1 MYGKFFASAFTGSM
15 MGAGPEVF
23 AVWAYVIAHT
33 HGSQVELNPKLLSAL
48 IGTSPEAIQG
58 AIDYLCA
65 PDPNSRSKVE
75 DGKRLVR
82 EGEFAYRV
90 PNYEAYRAVR
100 DEDDRRAYNR
110 QKQAESRA
118 RRRVNVRVIDRQSR
132 LPMSANTEA
141 ETETKT
147 KKRGGPKAAWVVEM
161 CEVWKETYGG
171 TPNWGA
177 IARTCQALAAS
188 VEPLEL
194 ISHWQNYLRATPARY
209 ATVKRFVET
218 YGSWSQPG
226 GARANGHVSED
237 EAATAFRLAGLDLS
251 QTKVR
256 DGGYENRAALEKAI
270 EIRKSAVRRS

>member
-171 TPNWGA
+171 TPNWRA
-177 IARTCQALAAS
+177 IARTCQALAATA
-188 VEPLEL
+188 EPLEL
-194 ISHWQNYLRATPARY
+194 ISRWQNYLRATPARY

-218 YGSWSQPG
+218 YGSWDTASG
-226 GARANGHVSED
+226 NGHVSED

-256 DGGYENRAALEKAI
+256 AGGYETRSALEKAI
-270 EIRKSAVRRS
+270 EVRKQAVRG